1 MKKFARI
8 TSAIALILAIV
19 TCFSGCGLV
28 DFTRS
33 LLVKE
38 PETTIT
44 ASITTEAPTEAPTT
58 QQPTQSP
65 TTQEI
70 TEVEQPFVPYPQ
82 ETVPHPTQPPVTV
95 TDPVTTEATTVETTV
110 HTTNGIGERED
121 NVKDIQDLLFT
132 NDPNKATEILTAAGF
147 EYDEEQGIF
156 YSAMNPLQRKFGF
169 NIVYDMAAPMAG
181 MVYDTERI
189 EFEYNDKEWM
199 VQLWKG
205 QYGITAGAEIGL
217 YSRTKDK
224 VMQYDCADDEE
235 LIEMQFDFYNMG
247 EYVFSRG
254 PEKHWWLTGFKV
266 FHLGIPATTTM
277 DMTLKFKD
285 NTMATAFL
293 YSLREAQSKAILNPI
308 RYKRAGSR
316 IRIIWGPLP
325 EGLEIS

>member
-1 MKKFARI
+1 MKKIARI
-8 TSAIALILAIV
+8 TSVIALILAV
-19 TCFSGCGLV
+19 VMCFSGCGLV

-33 LLVKE
+33 LVSKE
-38 PETTIT
+38 PEAVTG
-44 ASITTEAPTEAPTT
+44 SITTQPQTDAPTQQHAAPPTT
-58 QQPTQSP
+58 QAPVATTAKPIVTSQQTTVP
-65 TTQEI
+65 TTQAPIQVE
-70 TEVEQPFVPYPQ
+70 TEVSSTE
-82 ETVPHPTQPPVTV
+82 PTTA
-95 TDPVTTEATTVETTV
+95 ER
-110 HTTNGIGERED
+110 TTNGIGERED

-156 YSAMNPLQRKFGF
+156 YSSMNPLQRKFGF
-169 NIVYDMAAPMAG
+169 NVVYDMAAPMAG
-181 MVYDTERI
+181 MIYDTQRI

-217 YSRTKDK
+217 YSRSKDK

-266 FHLGIPATTTM
+266 FHMGIPATTTM
-277 DMTLKFKD
+277 DITLKFTD

-293 YSLREAQSKAILNPI
+293 YALKEAQSKAILNPI

-325 EGLEIS
+325 EGLELK